1 MFTESQDHLRRFF
14 LDFFRWLGS
23 QSEIQAVAL
32 VGSYARD
39 EATNTSDLDLI
50 IIASDPTKYL
60 AEPEWVGQ
68 FGSVTR
74 TRVEHYGKVTSL
86 RVWYADGLE
95 VEYGLTD
102 ETWAAIPL
110 DEGTKK
116 VVSDGMQVLFE
127 REPMLLRC
135 LHTPDMDIK
144 GSH

>member
-1 MFTESQDHLRRFF
+1 MFTEGQHRQHKFF

-23 QSEIQAVAL
+23 QPEIQAVAL

-39 EATNTSDLDLI
+39 EATNASDLDLI

-60 AEPEWVGQ
+60 AEPEWVEQ
-68 FGSVTR
+68 FGSVSR
-74 TRVEHYGKVTSL
+74 TRAEHYGKVTSL

-116 VVSDGMQVLFE
+116 VVFDGMQVLFE
-127 REPMLLRC
+127 RKPMLLRGFQ
-135 LHTPDMDIK
+135 TPEVDNK
-144 GSH
+144 GSR